1 MSTSTTK
8 TDRALRLSDV
18 PARVPEVV
26 SRLIDGEAVLV
37 HPRQGK
43 IRVLNPVGAR
53 LWELVD
59 GCSTVEALAR
69 SLATEYVVDLA
80 QAQDDAL
87 AFFGDLVRR
96 GVLTLVS

>member
-1 MSTSTTK
+1 MSASTTK
-8 TDRALRLSDV
+8 ADRALQLSDV

-53 LWELVD
+53 LWEQVD
-59 GCSTVEALAR
+59 GRSTVETLAR

-80 QAQDDAL
+80 QAQEDTL